1 MTAHFFLLRDTL
13 TVERLGWIDE
23 ILKFYFLKLNP
34 QSFRHTPQE
43 REAAFIFFLTGDA
56 LYSLQNPETAGL
68 WESLFSLPSIKI
80 VCDQEELA
88 LRGITVERLKM
99 KNPDLVIT
107 NNSLALNGR
116 PSFWKDVMKYAR
128 QHEQPIPSTIGY
140 LHIVSPYMHQSPG
153 ALLRC
158 LGAALE
164 SHASWDLYCYLDGIH
179 AGHQGQAP
187 LDAENIGEGLEDLEE
202 KAGKRGLHGQIMASV
217 HCAAARGYC
226 THEEGREGLVPA
238 CTIRPVRIRTVN
250 EITAQFRSNHIIL
263 AENCASIAMKKE
275 TIRPGL
281 SFDEKW
287 RVPPVN
293 ILVTRHPYGSE
304 YTSGALAFAIACA
317 AKEIQTRVIFIED
330 GVYALSGTH
339 SCNNRPHCIN
349 LQEDIDAASGNKDLQ
364 FFAYTPSL
372 QARNMSKNPKLT
384 GVIPVGVSDLGNLLF
399 FPPTGIVANHQR
411 VLFF

>member
-1 MTAHFFLLRDTL
+1 MTVHFFLLRDTL

-23 ILKFYFLKLNP
+23 LLKFYFLNLDP
-34 QSFRHTPQE
+34 RSFRHTTHD
-43 REAAFIFFLTGDA
+43 REAAFIVFLTGDA
-56 LYSLQNPETAGL
+56 LYSLLNPPTVEL

-107 NNSLALNGR
+107 HNSLALNGR

-128 QHEQPIPSTIGY
+128 QHELPMPSTIGY
-140 LHIVSPYMHQSPG
+140 LHIASPYMHHSS
-153 ALLRC
+153 ATLLHC

-179 AGHQGQAP
+179 TGHQGQAP
-187 LDAENIGEGLEDLEE
+187 LDTENVGDGLEDLEMR
-202 KAGKRGLHGQIMASV
+202 AGKRGLHGQIMASAN
-217 HCAAARGYC
+217 CAAARGYC
-226 THEEGREGLVPA
+226 THEEGKEGLVPT
-238 CTIRPVRIRTVN
+238 CMIRPVRIRSLD
-250 EITAQFRSNHIIL
+250 EIAAQFRSNHIIL
-263 AENCASIAMKKE
+263 AENCASIAIKKE

-287 RVPPVN
+287 RVPPVT

-304 YTSGALAFAIACA
+304 YASGALAFAIACA

-330 GVYALSGTH
+330 GVYTLAGIQTFDNKPN
-339 SCNNRPHCIN
+339 CYD
-349 LQEDIDAASGNKDLQ
+349 LQEAIDAASGSENLQ
-364 FFAYTPSL
+364 FFVFTPSL
-372 QARNMSKNPKLT
+372 QARNMHRHPKLT
-384 GVIPVGVSDLGNLLF
+384 GVIPIGISDLGNLLF
-399 FPPTGIVANHQR
+399 YPPTGIVANHQR

>member
-13 TVERLGWIDE
+13 TLERLGWIDE
-23 ILKFYFLKLNP
+23 LLKFYFLRLNP
-34 QSFRHTPQE
+34 QSFRHTSHE

-56 LYSLQNPETAGL
+56 LYSLQMPEAVGL
-68 WESLFSLPSIKI
+68 WESIFSLPSVKI

-88 LRGITVERLKM
+88 IRGITVEHLKM
-99 KNPDLVIT
+99 KNPDIVIT
-107 NNSLALNGR
+107 HNSLALNGR
-116 PSFWKDVMKYAR
+116 PSFWKDVMKHAR

-140 LHIVSPYMHQSPG
+140 LHMSSPYMSRSSG
-153 ALLRC
+153 SLLQC

-179 AGHQGQAP
+179 TGHQGQAP
-187 LDAENIGEGLEDLEE
+187 LEAENIGAGLEDLEVR
-202 KAGKRGLHGQIMASV
+202 AGKRGLNGQIMSSV
-217 HCAAARGYC
+217 RCAAARGYC
-226 THEEGREGLVPA
+226 THEEGKEGLVPA
-238 CTIRPVRIRTVN
+238 CTIRPVRLRTET
-250 EITAQFRSNHIIL
+250 EIAMHFRSNHIIL
-263 AENCASIAMKKE
+263 AENCASVAMKKE

-304 YTSGALAFAIACA
+304 FTTGALSFAIACA

-330 GVYALSGTH
+330 GVYALSGVH
-339 SCNNRPHCIN
+339 ACNDRLHGVN
-349 LQEDIDAASGNKDLQ
+349 LQETIDAASGSENLQ

-384 GVIPVGVSDLGNLLF
+384 GVIPVGASELGNLIF
-399 FPPTGIVANHQR
+399 IPPAGIVANHQR